1 MSSKKSSKKGPD
13 IRVILY
19 SGKGGVGK
27 TTVSAATGLR
37 TAELGRKTILIS
49 TDQAHSLS
57 DILEVELSGAPTAVA
72 PGLDALE
79 IDLDL
84 ELRNYWGE
92 IQNYVST
99 FFRGQGFEELV
110 AEEFAILPGLEEL
123 FSLLKLNQLVREKEY
138 EVVIIDCA
146 PTGNTIRMLSFPDM
160 IRWYMEKFYP
170 RDRMLFK
177 LLRPL
182 AEKISKVPLPNDR
195 LINSAETLYQEVL
208 DAAKILTD
216 PAASSVR
223 LVANPEKIVL
233 RETERALTYLCLFG
247 YAVDGVIV
255 NRVLQDSMGSEALKS
270 WQAVQNT
277 YLERTRSY
285 FYPLP
290 VLVQPLNF
298 GEILGIPSLR
308 EVAHTLFGEKDPAR
322 VMYNGQPISIKRV
335 KGGYLLSIKL
345 PAARR
350 EEIELWRK
358 GDELVLKYQGV
369 KRNIFLPRTLA
380 ALAMEEAEFGEQTL
394 RLSFQK
400 KEEK

>member
-1 MSSKKSSKKGPD
+1 MKKSSKKGPE

-37 TAELGRKTILIS
+37 AAELGRKTIMIS
-49 TDQAHSLS
+49 TDQAHSLA
-57 DILEVELSGAPTAVA
+57 DILEVELFGTPTRIA
-72 PGLDALE
+72 PGLDAME

-92 IQNYVST
+92 IQNYVSA
-99 FFRGQGFEELV
+99 FFKVQGLEDLA

-123 FSLLKLNQLVREKEY
+123 FSLLKLNQLVREKKY

-177 LLRPL
+177 LFRPL
-182 AEKISKVPLPNDR
+182 AEKISKVPFPNDQ
-195 LINSAETLYQEVL
+195 LINSAETLYQEVQE
-208 DAAKILTD
+208 AAGVLTN
-216 PAASSVR
+216 PEVASVR

-255 NRVLQDSMGSEALKS
+255 NRVLQDTEGSETLKA
-270 WQAVQNT
+270 WQKIQSP
-277 YLERTRSY
+277 YLERARSY

-290 VLVQPLNF
+290 VLVQPLKF
-298 GEILGIPSLR
+298 GEVLGIPALR
-308 EVAHTLFGEKDPAR
+308 EVARSLFGDKDPAR

-335 KGGYLLSIKL
+335 NGGYTLSIKL

-358 GDELVLKYQGV
+358 GDELVLKFQGV

-380 ALAMEEAEFGEQTL
+380 SLSMAEAEFGEQTL

-400 KEEK
+400 EEVK

>member
-1 MSSKKSSKKGPD
+1 M
-13 IRVILY
+13 
-19 SGKGGVGK
+19 GK
-27 TTVSAATGLR
+27 TTVSAATAIR
-37 TAELGRKTILIS
+37 AAELGYKTILIS

-57 DILEVELSGAPTAVA
+57 DILEVELSGAPAEVV
-72 PGLDALE
+72 PGLRALE

-99 FFRGQGFEELV
+99 FLRSQGFEELV

-146 PTGNTIRMLSFPDM
+146 PTGNTIRMLSFPDV

-170 RDRMLFK
+170 RDRMLFR
-177 LLRPL
+177 LFRPL
-182 AEKISKVPLPNDR
+182 AEKISKVQLPNDQV
-195 LINSAETLYQEVL
+195 INSAEILYQEVQE
-208 DAAKILTD
+208 AAKILTN
-216 PAASSVR
+216 PEAASVR

-247 YAVDGVIV
+247 YAVDGVII
-255 NRVLQDSMGSEALKS
+255 NRVLQDPEDSEALKS

-277 YLERTRSY
+277 YLERARSC

-290 VLVQPLNF
+290 VLVQPLKF

-308 EVAHTLFGEKDPAR
+308 EVAHTLFGDKDPAL
-322 VMYNGQPISIKRV
+322 VMYNGQPINIKRV
-335 KGGYLLSIKL
+335 NGGYTLSIKL

-358 GDELVLKYQGV
+358 GDELVLKFQGV

-380 ALAMEEAEFGEQTL
+380 SLSMAEAEFSEQTL

-400 KEEK
+400 EEEK

>member
-1 MSSKKSSKKGPD
+1 M
-13 IRVILY
+13 
-19 SGKGGVGK
+19 GK
-27 TTVSAATGLR
+27 TTVSAATAIHA
-37 TAELGRKTILIS
+37 AELGYKTILIS

-57 DILEVELSGAPTAVA
+57 DILEVELSGAPAEVV
-72 PGLDALE
+72 PGLRALE

-84 ELRNYWGE
+84 ELRSYWGE

-99 FFRGQGFEELV
+99 FLRSQGFEELV

-123 FSLLKLNQLVREKEY
+123 FSLLKLNQLVRQKEY

-146 PTGNTIRMLSFPDM
+146 PTGNTVRMLSFPDV

-170 RDRMLFK
+170 RDRMLFR
-177 LLRPL
+177 LFRPL
-182 AEKISKVPLPNDR
+182 AEKISKVQLPNDQV
-195 LINSAETLYQEVL
+195 INSAEVLYQEVQ
-208 DAAKILTD
+208 DAAKILTN
-216 PAASSVR
+216 PAAASVR

-247 YAVDGVIV
+247 YAVDGVII
-255 NRVLQDSMGSEALKS
+255 NRVLQDSEGNETLKS
-270 WQAVQNT
+270 WQTVQNT
-277 YLERTRSY
+277 YLERARSY

-290 VLVQPLNF
+290 VLVQPLKF
-298 GEILGIPSLR
+298 EEILGVPSLR
-308 EVAHTLFGEKDPAR
+308 EVAHTLFGDKDPAR
-322 VMYNGQPISIKRV
+322 VMYNGQPINIQRV
-335 KGGYLLSIKL
+335 KGGYALSIKL

-380 ALAMEEAEFGEQTL
+380 SLAMEEAEFSEQTL

-400 KEEK
+400 EEEK

>member
-1 MSSKKSSKKGPD
+1 MNSKKSSKKGPD
-13 IRVILY
+13 VRVILY

-37 TAELGRKTILIS
+37 TAELGRKTVLIS

-57 DILEVELSGAPTAVA
+57 DILEVELSGSPTEVA

-182 AEKISKVPLPNDR
+182 AEKISKVPLPNDQ
-195 LINSAETLYQEVL
+195 LINSAETLYQEVQE
-208 DAAKILTD
+208 AAKILTN
-216 PAASSVR
+216 PAVASVR

-247 YAVDGVIV
+247 YSVDGVIV

-380 ALAMEEAEFGEQTL
+380 ALTMEEAEFGEQTL

>member
-1 MSSKKSSKKGPD
+1 
-13 IRVILY
+13 
-19 SGKGGVGK
+19 
-27 TTVSAATGLR
+27 
-37 TAELGRKTILIS
+37 
-49 TDQAHSLS
+49 
-57 DILEVELSGAPTAVA
+57 
-72 PGLDALE
+72 
-79 IDLDL
+79 
-84 ELRNYWGE
+84 
-92 IQNYVST
+92 
-99 FFRGQGFEELV
+99 
-110 AEEFAILPGLEEL
+110 
-123 FSLLKLNQLVREKEY
+123 
-138 EVVIIDCA
+138 
-146 PTGNTIRMLSFPDM
+146 MLSFPDM

-177 LLRPL
+177 LFRPL
-182 AEKISKVPLPNDR
+182 AEKISKVPLPNDQ
-195 LINSAETLYQEVL
+195 LINSAEVLYQEVQE
-208 DAAKILTD
+208 AAKILTN
-216 PAASSVR
+216 PAAASVR
-223 LVANPEKIVL
+223 LVTNPEKIVL

-247 YAVDGVIV
+247 YSVDGVIV
-255 NRVLQDSMGSEALKS
+255 NRVLQDSKGSEALKS

-277 YLERTRSY
+277 YLERARSY

-322 VMYNGQPISIKRV
+322 VMYHGQPISIKRV

-380 ALAMEEAEFGEQTL
+380 ALVMKEAEFGEQTL
-394 RLSFQK
+394 NLSFK
-400 KEEK
+400 KEEEK